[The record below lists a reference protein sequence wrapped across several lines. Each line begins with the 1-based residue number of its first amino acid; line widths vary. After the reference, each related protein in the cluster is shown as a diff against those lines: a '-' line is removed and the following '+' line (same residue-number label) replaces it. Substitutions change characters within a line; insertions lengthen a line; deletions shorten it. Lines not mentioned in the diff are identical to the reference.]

1 MHKLSLKKLEQSQ
14 PSPNRQL
21 TDMHTGRDSKYLL
34 VEDLNSEM
42 MPNKPFDSHVSV
54 SGGRA
59 MNPRSQITLPEG
71 DNTGFN
77 ETMSKVLA
85 ITQSQDT
92 VNQPVKIT

>member
-1 MHKLSLKKLEQSQ
+1 MM
-14 PSPNRQL
+14 
-21 TDMHTGRDSKYLL
+21 TDMQTGRTGRDSKYLL

-54 SGGRA
+54 NGGRA
-59 MNPRSQITLPEG
+59 MNPRSQATLPEP

-85 ITQSQDT
+85 ITQSQET
-92 VNQPVKIT
+92 VN